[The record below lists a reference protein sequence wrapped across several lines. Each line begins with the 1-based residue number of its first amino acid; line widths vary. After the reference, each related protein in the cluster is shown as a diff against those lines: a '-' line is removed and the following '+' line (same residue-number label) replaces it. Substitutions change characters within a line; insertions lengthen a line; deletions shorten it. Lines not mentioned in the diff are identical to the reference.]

1 MDSKT
6 TKRSRMLL
14 RVRKRGEDVARRQYG
29 LIVARL
35 RDIEKRLG
43 LMTRA
48 LADYDAAARRA
59 LMGDGA
65 PTVLGTYR
73 HRTVD
78 IRKAIVCLRGSRT
91 AVSPL
96 FQRCRRDLLEAHKQ
110 RQAAEE
116 YHRRVMRAADAE
128 NQRGVLKEVED
139 IYATRAAGQDE
150 PRKV

>member
-14 RVRKRGEDVARRQYG
+14 RVRKRAENVARRQYG
-29 LIVARL
+29 RIVARL
-35 RDIEKRLG
+35 REIENRLG
-43 LMTRA
+43 FMTQA
-48 LADYDAAARRA
+48 LADYDAAARGA
-59 LMGDGA
+59 LVGDGA
-65 PTVLGTYR
+65 PAVLGAYR
-73 HRTVD
+73 RRTVG
-78 IRKAIVCLRGSRT
+78 IRKAIVDLRSSRT

-116 YHRRVMRAADAE
+116 YHRRVMRAADVE
-128 NQRGVLKEVED
+128 NQRGVLKEFED